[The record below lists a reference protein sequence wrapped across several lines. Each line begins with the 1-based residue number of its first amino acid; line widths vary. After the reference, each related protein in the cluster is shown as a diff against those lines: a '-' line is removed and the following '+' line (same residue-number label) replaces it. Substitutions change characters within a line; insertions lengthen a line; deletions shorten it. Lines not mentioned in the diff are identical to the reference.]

1 MSAGQ
6 EHHGISP
13 QKRSPGDGADVLMM
27 LGSPNKRAN
36 IERIGGPSERKLEEL
51 FVEMMTK
58 LFSLSAITN
67 LFSYFYICN
76 LKQEEA

>member
-1 MSAGQ
+1 
-6 EHHGISP
+6 
-13 QKRSPGDGADVLMM
+13 
-27 LGSPNKRAN
+27 
-36 IERIGGPSERKLEEL
+36 
-51 FVEMMTK
+51 MMTK